1 MEEEEE
7 EEYIIYTLISKNKEI
22 TFEYSDKPGNFQ
34 KVSTEIIQKLD
45 IEKETKIT
53 YEYDQ

>member
-1 MEEEEE
+1 MEEEE